1 MTTYKLGTMRT
12 FKTKN
17 FTVVAEAL
25 EETDLDLSFDENNE
39 VRAQLEDGALIAF
52 CAHVEVF
59 YRGES
64 VGEDYLGGCIYK
76 NFDDFMDHKECGK
89 QNKKYAKEGKSARCG
104 SYFSDMIR
112 AAIAEARKHLAADR
126 PYIRTNTLK
135 KRS

>member
-1 MTTYKLGTMRT
+1 MNPYKIGTMRT

-25 EETDLDLSFDENNE
+25 EDTDVDLSFDETGKI
-39 VRAQLEDGALIAF
+39 RKQLESGTLVAF
-52 CAHVEVF
+52 LAHVAVF
-59 YRGES
+59 YKGEC
-64 VGEDYLGGCIYK
+64 VGEDYLGSCIYK
-76 NFDDFMDHKECGK
+76 SLNDFMDHRACGK

-112 AAIAEARKHLAADR
+112 IAIAEARKHLAADR